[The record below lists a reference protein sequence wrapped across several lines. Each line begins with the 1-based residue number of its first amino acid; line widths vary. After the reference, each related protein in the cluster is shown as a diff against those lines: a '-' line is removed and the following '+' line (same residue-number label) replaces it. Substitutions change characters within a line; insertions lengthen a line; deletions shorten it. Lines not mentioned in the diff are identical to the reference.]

1 LFILNAMFYVLS
13 SEENE
18 RLTEA
23 AVSHDFIMEQSR
35 LSSFTDK
42 NGENDRSEIVPTET
56 DNIKQGCINPS
67 VFHDNEQLDK
77 NAEAECVKK
86 KRKKNKKHK
95 EEIKVS

>member
-1 LFILNAMFYVLS
+1 MFYVLS

-56 DNIKQGCINPS
+56 DNIKQGCISLS

-77 NAEAECVKK
+77 NAEVECVKK

>member
-42 NGENDRSEIVPTET
+42 NGENDRSEIVEW
-56 DNIKQGCINPS
+56 DSNSQ
-67 VFHDNEQLDK
+67 HWW
-77 NAEAECVKK
+77 
-86 KRKKNKKHK
+86 
-95 EEIKVS
+95 